1 VASSTSYSGDRDHRS
16 RRAGEAWN
24 LVLLAVL
31 GSVREFGRA
40 VTALMDAP
48 AGKIETFVEVEFPLG
63 DGKVRPDGLIQVRRG
78 NRTWSALV
86 EVKTGRN
93 GLQVPQVECYLDV
106 ARENGFDAVITIST
120 ELPTRGRSPSDRR

>member
-1 VASSTSYSGDRDHRS
+1 MSGNDQKWQAARLIPVTGITGADEQERRGTS
-16 RRAGEAWN
+16 
-24 LVLLAVL
+24 VLLAVL

-93 GLQVPQVECYLDV
+93 GLQEPQVKSYLEV
-106 ARENGFDAVITIST
+106 ARENGFDPGMTIS
-120 ELPTRGRSPSDRR
+120 

>member
-1 VASSTSYSGDRDHRS
+1 MPGNEQKWQAARLIPVTGITGADEQERRGTS
-16 RRAGEAWN
+16 
-24 LVLLAVL
+24 VLLAVL

-78 NRTWSALV
+78 NRTWSRSSRSRP
-86 EVKTGRN
+86 EGTGYRYRKSSATSMS
-93 GLQVPQVECYLDV
+93 PERT
-106 ARENGFDAVITIST
+106 AST
-120 ELPTRGRSPSDRR
+120 L